1 MSPADTIRSTAKAKV
16 GRHAKHPA
24 PQPPVGE
31 NMSVPD
37 DATIEDSLT
46 TDPRPTRPVTPARVG
61 PTRNAH
67 PHPYNDPSNYL
78 G

>member
-1 MSPADTIRSTAKAKV
+1 MSPAGTIRSTAKAKV
-16 GRHAKHPA
+16 ARRAKNPV
-24 PQPPVGE
+24 PQPTVRE
-31 NMSVPD
+31 NMSVLD

>member
-1 MSPADTIRSTAKAKV
+1 MSPTDAGRSAEAAKV
-16 GRHAKHPA
+16 ARRAKHPV

-31 NMSVPD
+31 NTSVQDD
-37 DATIEDSLT
+37 DAGEDAPA
-46 TDPRPTRPVTPARVG
+46 TDPRPPQPVTPTRVG